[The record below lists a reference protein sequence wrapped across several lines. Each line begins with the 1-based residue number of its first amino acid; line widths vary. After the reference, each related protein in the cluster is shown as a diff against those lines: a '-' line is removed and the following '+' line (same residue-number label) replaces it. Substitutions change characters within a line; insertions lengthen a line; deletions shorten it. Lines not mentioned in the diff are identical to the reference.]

1 MGAAGVPPKDRK
13 HKHRRGKSADRLKD
27 GRGMAIPMGDLS
39 VSRESVDEPLRV
51 STDTSTTVDDDEDE
65 STDTSYDEIGSDEEL
80 RTHRNRKKSVA
91 PAVAP
96 KVANL
101 RKAEQ
106 LRSLSQGKQNQQ
118 QLLVDTHV
126 TGQSSTQEAD
136 LLITVLKASL
146 KRETERVKKLKR
158 TNDFLKEKFKEEHV
172 ERRKL
177 DIKLSRTHKQLQE
190 AEKQYAFSLLLSRSF
205 V

>member
-1 MGAAGVPPKDRK
+1 
-13 HKHRRGKSADRLKD
+13 
-27 GRGMAIPMGDLS
+27 MAIPMGDLS

-51 STDTSTTVDDDEDE
+51 STDTSTTVDDEDE

-106 LRSLSQGKQNQQ
+106 LRSLSQGKQNLQ